1 MSIKDANIN
10 IQPVLTKEQVAY
22 DDAVK
27 NLRHI
32 SARLKISQEGIN
44 TQDISPEKLEAAI
57 ELFDQM
63 EMIQRDF
70 NIEAQ
75 KLQQDTNN
83 KMRILQEGANKKFG
97 DVQNRYRE
105 LINSMKSVAKYG
117 AEYDIENVNITI
129 SKEREEEIKKE
140 LADALAKSRD
150 KGINNT

>member
-1 MSIKDANIN
+1 MAIKDANIN

-27 NLRHI
+27 NLRYI

-44 TQDISPEKLEAAI
+44 MQDISPEQLETAI
-57 ELFDQM
+57 SLFDQM

-75 KLQQDTNN
+75 KLQQDANN

-97 DVQNRYRE
+97 DVQNRYME
-105 LINSMKSVAKYG
+105 LINSMKSVAKDG
-117 AEYDIENVNITI
+117 AEYDIENANITI

-140 LADALAKSRD
+140 LADALAKS
-150 KGINNT
+150 KETVTNGT